1 MSWDSVIG
9 HNLQVRILRTA
20 VSTDRLA
27 HAYLF
32 TGPEGTGKE
41 SVAFELAKLVNCGQV
56 RNGAS
61 PEACGR
67 CESCR
72 MIDDFMHPNVE
83 YVFPVESVLL
93 EQSDPSKAENKRIAE
108 ARERYE
114 ALIEKKKRNPFFTPS
129 MDRSMGI
136 LTDQVAALQ
145 QKASFMPPEGGKKVF
160 IVSQPEKLLTAAAN
174 KLLKLLE
181 EPPEHVLFILVTS
194 RPESVLPTIRSRCQ
208 VLKFPRIR
216 PADMELWLSS
226 AHAQLG
232 EETRRFIVNF
242 SRGNLGTAAELAATA
257 GESGD
262 DTFAGLAIR
271 NRAVEFLRIVLSPGR
286 LDEAVSETET
296 IAKNLG
302 RQEIVSLLGALLLF
316 FQDIN
321 HRRIDPSW
329 DALNNPDL
337 AEPVDRF
344 VRNFSAP
351 DFHAL
356 SKVTEETIRTIQR
369 NGNPLL
375 TLGAFTIRLKRLLRR
390 A

>member
-1 MSWDSVIG
+1 M
-9 HNLQVRILRTA
+9 
-20 VSTDRLA
+20 
-27 HAYLF
+27 
-32 TGPEGTGKE
+32 
-41 SVAFELAKLVNCGQV
+41 AFELAKLLNCRQV
-56 RNGAS
+56 VDAGFS
-61 PEACGR
+61 EACGR

-108 ARERYE
+108 ARDRYE
-114 ALIEKKKRNPFFTPS
+114 ALIEKKKRNPYFTPA

-145 QKASFMPPEGGKKVF
+145 QKASFMPSEGGKKIF
-160 IVSQPEKLLTAAAN
+160 IISQPEKLLAAAAN

-181 EPPEHVLFILVTS
+181 EPPEHVLFVLVTS

-208 VLKFPRIR
+208 ALKFSRVR
-216 PADMELWLSS
+216 PADMERWLSS
-226 AHAQLG
+226 AKAELS
-232 EETRRFIVNF
+232 EEARRFIVNF
-242 SRGNLGTAAELAATA
+242 SRGNLGTAVELAATA

-262 DTFAGLAIR
+262 DAFEGLAIR
-271 NRAVEFLRIVLSPGR
+271 NRAVEFLRTVLSPGR
-286 LDEAVSETET
+286 LDEAVSETEN

-321 HRRIDPSW
+321 HRKIDPSW
-329 DALNNPDL
+329 RVLNNPDL
-337 AEPVDRF
+337 VEPVDRF
-344 VRNFSAP
+344 VRNFGDP
-351 DFHAL
+351 DFLAL
-356 SKVTEETIRTIQR
+356 SIATEETIRAIQR

-390 A
+390 V